1 MFFFIGKDVQR
12 RWKSIRDAFVKE
24 VRALKEEAEA
34 DHPPAYKR
42 KPYVYYDLMAFLTP
56 MVEHRRTYSS
66 LVRAGGG
73 YCSDNNDDASLPSS
87 DFPFC
92 SMMAINSDSMTD
104 DGCLPADDDNLF
116 PDEVVATTFA
126 DEYNGEI
133 DEDRLFMLSLVPSI
147 KRLDDEHKSS
157 IKIKIA
163 QMVHEAVFGTS
174 TTPTLGDNDANH
186 NNTAQSVGNNVD
198 HNGVDHDGDTDVDN
212 SVARDVDQ
220 IVDKNVN
227 HNEDNNVDHNMDS
240 NVDDTVNHNGENNDD
255 HDMDNN
261 GDNTVGN
268 NNC

>member
-1 MFFFIGKDVQR
+1 MQR

-56 MVEHRRTYSS
+56 MVEHRRTYTS
-66 LVRAGGG
+66 LVRTGG

-104 DGCLPADDDNLF
+104 DGCPPADDENLF

-126 DEYNGEI
+126 DDYNGEI

-147 KRLDDEHKSS
+147 KRLDDEQKSS
-157 IKIKIA
+157 IKIRIA
-163 QMVHEAVFGTS
+163 QMIHETVYGTAS
-174 TTPTLGDNDANH
+174 TPTPFDNNVNH
-186 NNTAQSVGNNVD
+186 NVDSNMDQSVYNNVNHDADNNVD
-198 HNGVDHDGDTDVDN
+198 HNIDNTVDN
-212 SVARDVDQ
+212 KMAD
-220 IVDKNVN
+220 NVN
-227 HNEDNNVDHNMDS
+227 HNGDNIVDHNMDS
-240 NVDDTVNHNGENNDD
+240 NDDNNAENNV
-255 HDMDNN
+255 DNN
-261 GDNTVGN
+261 VENSVDSNVENNVDSNDDNSVDN